1 MGVDGFELLL
11 PDVEVLFVDIAGVV
25 LVGVARLAGRI
36 AVAEEDLLLL
46 VRGEVFELELP
57 AAATCDGIGVGVD
70 FSPASR
76 PKARA
81 IIAAERVLM

>member
-11 PDVEVLFVDIAGVV
+11 PTPDVEVLFVDIAAGVEVVV

-57 AAATCDGIGVGVD
+57 TGTGVD